1 MKNVRLRVP
10 IVSLVLAALAL
21 YVFSR
26 WQARQGSEDA
36 TIIRSAEQALAVG
49 KAYRVHQ
56 AQLRTAAQ
64 RAGARATSALA
75 AAGAKDTT
83 VARLQLEL
91 KADTAARDSVRTL
104 VVTVTTVVAQRDS
117 ARGAARAFFLKAV
130 ADSTRADRAEARV
143 QTLEANLA
151 ATLTVAD
158 CRMLGLRFLP
168 RCPGRLVSAAL
179 GAGLTAVAFVA
190 TRH

>member
-1 MKNVRLRVP
+1 MTNVRLRVP
-10 IVSLVLAALAL
+10 ILTIAVAAVAL
-21 YVFSR
+21 YAFGTC
-26 WQARQGSEDA
+26 QARQGGEDA
-36 TIIRSAEQALAVG
+36 AIIRSAAQALAVG
-49 KAYRVHQ
+49 KAYRARQ
-56 AQLRTAAQ
+56 AQLHTAAQ

-104 VVTVTTVVAQRDS
+104 VVTVTTVIAQRDS
-117 ARGAARAFFLKAV
+117 AVVAARAFFLKAF

-158 CRMLGLRFLP
+158 CRILGVKFLP
-168 RCPGRLVSAAL
+168 RCPSRNVSFVV